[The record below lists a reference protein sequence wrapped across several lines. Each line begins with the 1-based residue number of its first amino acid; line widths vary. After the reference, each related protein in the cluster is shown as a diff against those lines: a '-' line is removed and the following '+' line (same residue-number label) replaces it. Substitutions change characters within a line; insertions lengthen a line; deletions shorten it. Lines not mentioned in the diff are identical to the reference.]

1 MRSSLLLCLV
11 VITTTAFGQTWSPVL
26 SNRAIFSIAANPA
39 NEQTLFA
46 GNQARIFFRSYDG
59 GLSWEE
65 MSIGSWGGASQL
77 SVMMVHPLDTAV
89 ILAGGIGLD
98 GLARSTD
105 HGASWSTV
113 LKASDQ
119 SRFELG
125 GAGALAMDPS
135 APRTMYAVR
144 YQHGEVYR
152 STDAGATWE
161 LWSTVP
167 GLEGT
172 DQLRALSVS
181 PTDPNVL
188 LVAGRRA
195 HIQRSTDG
203 GRSWD
208 STELTGITLQRDED
222 VAQFAWSP
230 LQNGVVYATVQR
242 SLHPLKNSAGLWR
255 STDHGQSWT
264 RWRFVDTSLYAIN
277 VYSGYYGDELWIGGN
292 QVDFPPDSGL
302 IKGDSMLLR
311 STDGGTSW
319 TIDSSLPWMEDE
331 ISDLGTNIWGFARVA
346 LPSIP
351 EQLVYRHLIATD
363 GGIFARDIATSVAD
377 ARFASSSTPRALWS
391 ASGRVRLSSELSGTL
406 YRVTDLQ
413 GQHLR
418 YGTVSISGDIDC
430 SSLAHGTYVVTFGS
444 AERPRY
450 LLLQR

>member
-65 MSIGSWGGASQL
+65 LSIGSWGGASQL

-89 ILAGGIGLD
+89 VLAGGIGLD

-167 GLEGT
+167 GIEAI
-172 DQLRALSVS
+172 DHLRALSVS
-181 PTDPNVL
+181 PSDPNVL

-195 HIQRSTDG
+195 HIRRSTDG

-208 STELTGITLQRDED
+208 STDMSGIPYRQDQD

-230 LQNGVVYATVQR
+230 TQSGVVYATVQR
-242 SLHPLKNSAGLWR
+242 SLHQLTLSGGLWR
-255 STDHGQSWT
+255 STDHGQSWQQ
-264 RWRFVDTSLYAIN
+264 WRFVDTSLYAIN
-277 VYSGYYGDELWIGGN
+277 VYPGYYGDELWIGGN
-292 QVDFPPDSGL
+292 QVDFPSDSGM
-302 IKGDSMLLR
+302 IKGDSILLR
-311 STDGGTSW
+311 SKDGGTSW
-319 TIDSSLPWMEDE
+319 TDDGSIPWMEDE
-331 ISDLGTNIWGFARVA
+331 IGDLGTNIWGFARVA

-351 EQLVYRHLIATD
+351 EQVVYRHLIATD
-363 GGIFARDIATSVAD
+363 GGIFARDIATGVD
-377 ARFASSSTPRALWS
+377 EVPFTSSSAPRAVWS
-391 ASGRVRLSSELSGTL
+391 VSGRLKLSDGFHGTHF
-406 YRVTDLQ
+406 RVMDLH
-413 GQHLR
+413 GQHLQ
-418 YGTVSISGDIDC
+418 YGIVSVSGEIDC
-430 SSLAHGTYVVTFGS
+430 SLLAHGTYVVTFGS